1 MLPVVAEVGATAP
14 VTGRGWRA
22 GDREFVGLV
31 SFSHGLQHVYGA
43 ILPLTYPFVV
53 VEFGIGYGVLGLV
66 LAVSA
71 ATGGFLQA
79 ATGFLGRFS
88 ARALFG
94 VQNLVTA
101 LLAVLAGLSP
111 NFAVFAAARLA
122 GSVATAPQHP
132 IGSAVLSTNF
142 PERRG
147 TVLSIHTTAGSLG
160 TLVVPLAASAVL
172 AAYGWRTAL
181 FVFAVPLALGGLLLI
196 WRLRDKAARSD
207 TAPPPSWGLAM
218 RSEVLKGWPLT
229 LIAASALAAG
239 GRGLGVVNAY
249 VPAYLASGLH
259 LRQIWVG
266 AVFTVLLAGSVAGPL
281 AVGWL
286 SDRFNR
292 ALVAIASYVGGS
304 AALAAF
310 GLVGANLA
318 ALFVTGAL
326 VGVLAYAES
335 PLLQSMFGDAVDAAV
350 QRVAFAMYFAMAYG
364 AGSIWVFVL
373 GVVIDR
379 AGFSAAYLVMAGS
392 FLVAAALLAMGWVRR
407 PPLRHEGE
415 GEGSATHP

>member
-22 GDREFVGLV
+22 GDREFISLV
-31 SFSHGLQHVYGA
+31 SFSHGLQHVYAA

-53 VEFGIGYGVLGLV
+53 AEFGIGYSVLGLV
-66 LAVSA
+66 LGISA
-71 ATGGFLQA
+71 AGGGFLQA
-79 ATGFLGRFS
+79 ATGFLERFT
-88 ARALFG
+88 ARAVFG
-94 VQNLVTA
+94 VQNLLTA
-101 LLAVLAGLSP
+101 LLSVLAGLSP
-111 NFAVFAAARLA
+111 NFAIFAATRFA

-160 TLVVPLAASAVL
+160 TLVVPLGASAL
-172 AAYGWRTAL
+172 IAAYGWRKAL
-181 FVFAVPLALGGLLLI
+181 FVFAVPLALGGLILI
-196 WRLRDKAARSD
+196 WRLRDLAARSD
-207 TAPPPSWGLAM
+207 AAPSPSWGLAM
-218 RSEVLKGWPLT
+218 RSEVLKGWPLI
-229 LIAASALAAG
+229 LIVASALAAG

-266 AVFTVLLAGSVAGPL
+266 AVFTVLLAGSVVGPL

-292 ALVAIASYVGGS
+292 SLVAIAAYVGGS

-310 GLVGANLA
+310 GVVGANLV
-318 ALFVTGAL
+318 ALFVTGVL
-326 VGVLAYAES
+326 VGMLAYAES
-335 PLLQSMFGDAVDAAV
+335 PLLQSMYGDAVDVAV
-350 QRVAFAMYFAMAYG
+350 QRVAFAMYFAIAYG
-364 AGSIWVFVL
+364 AGSFWVFVL

-379 AGFSAAYLVMAGS
+379 AGFSAAYLVMAAS
-392 FLVAAALLAMGWVRR
+392 FLIAAGLLGVGWARR
-407 PPLRHEGE
+407 GPPGRRRAGQ
-415 GEGSATHP
+415 GGGSAP